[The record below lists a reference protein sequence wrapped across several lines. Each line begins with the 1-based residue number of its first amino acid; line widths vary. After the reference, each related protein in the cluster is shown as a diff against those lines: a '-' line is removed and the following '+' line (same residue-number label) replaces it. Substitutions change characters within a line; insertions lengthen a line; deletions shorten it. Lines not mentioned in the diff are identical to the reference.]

1 MNKAYKNARHLRQTN
16 ETYSFILPDEY
27 PKEIELIQ
35 SRRNTTEEKARGIE
49 KKGSE
54 FLQLLNNMDL

>member
-16 ETYSFILPDEY
+16 ETYSDEY